1 MNKKLTQL
9 VVLLLLPSGD
19 CSLSSPVG
27 RSLVGHPG
35 ILGIDTR
42 RSVDRQSPAVRT
54 GELGAKY
61 QHEETSSC
69 PARITSEGN
78 VGLVS

>member
-1 MNKKLTQL
+1 MIKKLTQL

-42 RSVDRQSPAVRT
+42 RSVDRVRQLEQANSEQRANMKKPLPAPPESLLKVM
-54 GELGAKY
+54 
-61 QHEETSSC
+61 
-69 PARITSEGN
+69 
-78 VGLVS
+78 LVW

>member
-1 MNKKLTQL
+1 MIKKLTQL

-42 RSVDRQSPAVRT
+42 RSVDRVRQLEQVNSERSANMKKPLPAPPESLLKVM
-54 GELGAKY
+54 
-61 QHEETSSC
+61 
-69 PARITSEGN
+69 
-78 VGLVS
+78 LVW